1 MIKIRATHH
10 YAFRSG
16 EWADLFSIQY
26 DDEGRALYVVEFED
40 GAQDVW
46 PAWDLQHGY
55 EVRVEY

>member
-1 MIKIRATHH
+1 MIKIRATHP

-26 DDEGRALYVVEFED
+26 DDGRAMYVVEFPD

-46 PAWDLQHGY
+46 PSWDEDHGY
-55 EVRVEY
+55 EVRVVY